1 MTTKTRWIP
10 DNGTKVE
17 VKNVPGAVV
26 YLYTNRK
33 GQLCSTAYTGKSTKP
48 QLHYA
53 YRTDETR
60 TKEVTRWIQ
69 ATILEHE
76 KKAAASATNQD
87 APQTYLPGCIIADH
101 WGYEQTN
108 VDFYLITARKGDMV
122 TLQQIGSH
130 DSYHNESMTGTVMPN
145 QDEIIGQTFK
155 RKVHKYNGEE
165 SGIAI
170 QSYGWARLWTGRPE
184 HYSSYA

>member
-1 MTTKTRWIP
+1 MTTQPRWIP

-17 VKNVPGAVV
+17 VKNVPNTVV
-26 YLYTNRK
+26 YLWTNRS
-33 GQLCSTAYTGKSTKP
+33 GRPCSTAYTGKSTNK
-48 QLHYA
+48 QIHYS
-53 YRTDETR
+53 YPTDESR
-60 TKEVTRWIQ
+60 TEEVTWWIQ
-69 ATILEHE
+69 DTIAKHE
-76 KKAAASATNQD
+76 KKAAAAIANQE

-130 DSYHNESMTGTVMPN
+130 DSYENKTMTGTVMPN
-145 QDEIIGQTFK
+145 QDKTKGDPFK

-170 QSYGWARLWTGRPE
+170 ASYGWAKLWDGRPE